1 MKRLALAWLLV
12 QPVLGGGGLVGYG
25 IYPYEPPCAY
35 ACLRS
40 LSSLILD
47 CSSHEEM
54 PSGMSHGPG
63 MTSPECR
70 AENTHWLTTLAWC
83 IKTECAEYHIPVS
96 KLEGFWEKEST
107 ENPAVAPK
115 WSYSTS
121 LQKISKSPTQQLTP
135 TDEYLNATSIVDPS
149 VYLSQWNALTAVYR
163 ENVVEA
169 GFGIAI
175 LVAGFGIPMA
185 LTWLNY
191 VPYMSGLLDKLK
203 PYFVYPTIVGTYH
216 VRPLPYLL
224 GNAPTMG
231 QGLYVLVFF
240 ILNLILTAVN
250 YKTQQPHAWYATRA
264 KEITAYI
271 FYRTGVFAFVL
282 LPLLILFSSRNN
294 FLLWMTNWSHSTYM
308 LLHRWVARMF
318 ALQALLH
325 TLLALPLYYPAEAKK
340 EYWIWGAVATVA
352 TIIMVFASGLYVRR
366 FAYEAFLISHIL
378 LAVFVI
384 VGCWYHIKYWIG
396 LVWGYEVWL
405 EIACGVWFF
414 DRLVRVGRIL
424 KTGLRRSKVTDLGN
438 GYVRVDVPGIR
449 WASEPGNH
457 VYAYFPTLNPLRPWE
472 NHPFSAL
479 PTALLS
485 SSGSSVNSEHDGH
498 VAALDHVD
506 AEKNGSKQQ
515 ARAATVCHSTAGLTL
530 LIKKSTGMTKYLK
543 AHDNL
548 LTLLDGPYPNTPTKE
563 VLRCDRV
570 LLVGGGIGITSLL
583 PWVTRHRN
591 IKLCWSVKETA
602 SCLVEA
608 VDEALSE
615 IAEKDLRVGERL
627 DIAQILAEEEAA
639 GWTRVGIV
647 VCGPGGLCDDVR
659 AAVTTAAKKGPA
671 VFELEVD
678 AYSW

>member
-1 MKRLALAWLLV
+1 MKRLALAWLLA

-40 LSSLILD
+40 LGSLMLE
-47 CSSHEEM
+47 CSSQEEM

-70 AENTHWLTTLAWC
+70 ADDTPWLTTLAWC
-83 IKTECAEYHIPVS
+83 IKTECVEYHVPVS

-107 ENPAVAPK
+107 ESPSVSPK

-135 TDEYLNATSIVDPS
+135 TDEYLNTTSIVDSS
-149 VYLSQWNALTAVYR
+149 VYLAQYNALTAVYR
-163 ENVVEA
+163 ENLVEA
-169 GFGIAI
+169 GFGQVLQQQSDLSLLTCSRSIAI

-185 LTWLNY
+185 LTWLGY
-191 VPYMSGLLDKLK
+191 VPYMSGLLDKVK
-203 PYFVYPTIVGTYH
+203 PYFVYQAIVETYH

-231 QGLYVLVFF
+231 QGIYVLVFF

-264 KEITAYI
+264 KGITTYI

-318 ALQALLH
+318 ALPALLH
-325 TLLALPLYYPAEAKK
+325 TLLALPLYNPAEAKK
-340 EYWIWGAVATVA
+340 E
-352 TIIMVFASGLYVRR
+352 
-366 FAYEAFLISHIL
+366 
-378 LAVFVI
+378 
-384 VGCWYHIKYWIG
+384 YWIG

-457 VYAYFPTLNPLRPWE
+457 VYVYFPTLNPLRPWE

-485 SSGSSVNSEHDGH
+485 HSDSGVNSEHDDH
-498 VAALDHVD
+498 VATLDHVD

-515 ARAATVCHSTAGLTL
+515 ARAAKVAHSTAGLTL
-530 LIKKSTGMTKYLK
+530 LIKKSMGMTKYLK

-563 VLRCDRV
+563 VLRCDRI
-570 LLVGGGIGITSLL
+570 LLIGGGIGITSLL

-591 IKLCWSVKETA
+591 VKLFWSIKETA
-602 SCLVEA
+602 SCLIEA
-608 VDEALSE
+608 VEGALSD
-615 IAEKDLRVGERL
+615 IAEKDVRIGERL
-627 DIAQILAEEEAA
+627 DISQILAEEEAA
-639 GWTRVGIV
+639 GWSRVGVIACV
-647 VCGPGGLCDDVR
+647 PGGLCDNVR
-659 AAVTTAAKKGPA
+659 AAVTTAAKKGRA